1 MRPSPRGRVAPTLHR
16 REYGQ
21 PSAGDSRAP
30 ARQDDIDVLTEP
42 QLAEEA
48 AATYP
53 RGTDLL
59 HQTAEMSRARSG
71 ETILIVEDDD
81 GVRNDTAVNLSELG
95 YRVLEAVDARSAL
108 GIIERETRL
117 RLLFTDLG
125 PPGGIN
131 GLMLAERA
139 LKLRPAL
146 KVLLAAADAESAL
159 VDEGRLDQHPDWLT
173 KPFTFAALVV
183 KVQELLGSGATQPR
197 ILVVED
203 ELLVRMMVADTLTE
217 AGCHVEEAVSATEGL
232 AKFRAAW
239 ERLDAAVIDVGLP
252 DGRGD
257 ELVAQI
263 RAKRRELPIIL
274 ATGYT
279 GSRLPEQFAHD
290 ERLRILIKPF
300 APADLRGVLRNLGI
314 QAREPE
320 SSDG

>member
-1 MRPSPRGRVAPTLHR
+1 VAEVLRLYIAGNTASAR
-16 REYGQ
+16 R
-21 PSAGDSRAP
+21 
-30 ARQDDIDVLTEP
+30 ARE
-42 QLAEEA
+42 
-48 AATYP
+48 
-53 RGTDLL
+53 
-59 HQTAEMSRARSG
+59 AEMSRALSG
-71 ETILIVEDDD
+71 ETILIVENDDD
-81 GVRNDTAVNLSELG
+81 VRNYAAVSLRELG
-95 YRVLEAVDARSAL
+95 YRVLEAVDGRSAL
-108 GIIERETRL
+108 AIIERETGL

-125 PPGGIN
+125 LPGGIN

-146 KVLLAAADAESAL
+146 KVLLTTAYAGSAL
-159 VDEGRLDQHPDWLT
+159 VDEGRLDPHVDLLT

-183 KVQELLGSGATQPR
+183 KVQELLGGGVAQPH
-197 ILVVED
+197 ILLVED
-203 ELLVRMMVADTLTE
+203 ELLVRVMVADTLTE
-217 AGCHVEEAVSATEGL
+217 AGCHVEEAVNATEAL
-232 AKFRAAW
+232 AKFRVAW

-263 RAKRRELPIIL
+263 RATRRELPIIL

-279 GSRLPEQFAHD
+279 DSRLPEQFAHD

-300 APADLRGVLRNLGI
+300 APAHLRGVLRSLGI